1 VYTNDVVPGDPW
13 FDARTRLTQTGIYL
27 QDQIKWSDWV
37 ATVGGRYDSA
47 SATVSSHIDGSR
59 TRINDHKFT
68 GRAGLVYLHP
78 SGWAPYVS
86 YSESFSPTV
95 TMDPETNT
103 PLKPE
108 TGRQYEAGVRYVPTD
123 GKGRYS
129 AAIFDL
135 RRRNYITYTPEFLP
149 RQTGEI
155 AVRGL
160 ELEAAFQPL
169 KNLNVIAAYT
179 YTPKAIVTASSTPS
193 EIGKQM
199 QAVSRNQLSV
209 WADYRFATGLR
220 VGIGARY
227 MGSNRGY
234 QESAAA
240 PLPSYTVVDALV
252 AYDLQRW
259 SLALNLRNLGNKA
272 YLSNC
277 SAGSCRYGELRQA
290 VATATYR
297 W

>member
-1 VYTNDVVPGDPW
+1 
-13 FDARTRLTQTGIYL
+13 
-27 QDQIKWSDWV
+27 
-37 ATVGGRYDSA
+37 
-47 SATVSSHIDGSR
+47 
-59 TRINDHKFT
+59 
-68 GRAGLVYLHP
+68 
-78 SGWAPYVS
+78 
-86 YSESFSPTV
+86 
-95 TMDPETNT
+95 
-103 PLKPE
+103 
-108 TGRQYEAGVRYVPTD
+108 
-123 GKGRYS
+123 
-129 AAIFDL
+129 
-135 RRRNYITYTPEFLP
+135 
-149 RQTGEI
+149 
-155 AVRGL
+155 
-160 ELEAAFQPL
+160 
-169 KNLNVIAAYT
+169 
-179 YTPKAIVTASSTPS
+179 
-193 EIGKQM
+193 M

-209 WADYRFATGLR
+209 WADYRFVTGLR